1 MVVAVT
7 LKTNNILSTDNL
19 SFFNLEEK
27 VNWPNFLTRSFT
39 MAESSRWQEVQT
51 MFGNVTLDSMV
62 MTVVGGEEANTLAFL
77 PLVLVVACWLFVV
90 ELDEILWEL
99 RALKLVFVELTDAK
113 DSDVEDCNIGN

>member
-1 MVVAVT
+1 
-7 LKTNNILSTDNL
+7 
-19 SFFNLEEK
+19 
-27 VNWPNFLTRSFT
+27 

-99 RALKLVFVELTDAK
+99 RALRLVFVELTDAE
-113 DSDVEDCNIGN
+113 DSDVEDCNIWN

>member
-1 MVVAVT
+1 
-7 LKTNNILSTDNL
+7 
-19 SFFNLEEK
+19 
-27 VNWPNFLTRSFT
+27 

-51 MFGNVTLDSMV
+51 MFGNVTLDSTV
-62 MTVVGGEEANTLAFL
+62 MIVVGGEEANTLAFL

-99 RALKLVFVELTDAK
+99 RALKLVFVELTDAE

>member
-1 MVVAVT
+1 
-7 LKTNNILSTDNL
+7 
-19 SFFNLEEK
+19 
-27 VNWPNFLTRSFT
+27 
-39 MAESSRWQEVQT
+39 

-62 MTVVGGEEANTLAFL
+62 MTVVGGEGANTLAFL

-99 RALKLVFVELTDAK
+99 RALRLVFVELTDAE

>member
-1 MVVAVT
+1 VVVAVT
-7 LKTNNILSTDNL
+7 
-19 SFFNLEEK
+19 LEEK

-51 MFGNVTLDSMV
+51 MFGNVTL
-62 MTVVGGEEANTLAFL
+62 AFL

-99 RALKLVFVELTDAK
+99 KALRLVVVELTDAE

>member
-1 MVVAVT
+1 
-7 LKTNNILSTDNL
+7 
-19 SFFNLEEK
+19 
-27 VNWPNFLTRSFT
+27 

-51 MFGNVTLDSMV
+51 MFGNVTLDFTVIS
-62 MTVVGGEEANTLAFL
+62 VVGGEGANTLAFL

-99 RALKLVFVELTDAK
+99 RALRLVFVELTDAE

>member
-1 MVVAVT
+1 
-7 LKTNNILSTDNL
+7 
-19 SFFNLEEK
+19 
-27 VNWPNFLTRSFT
+27 

-51 MFGNVTLDSMV
+51 MFGNVTLASMV
-62 MTVVGGEEANTLAFL
+62 KTVVGDEEANTLAFL

-99 RALKLVFVELTDAK
+99 RALRLVFVELTDAE